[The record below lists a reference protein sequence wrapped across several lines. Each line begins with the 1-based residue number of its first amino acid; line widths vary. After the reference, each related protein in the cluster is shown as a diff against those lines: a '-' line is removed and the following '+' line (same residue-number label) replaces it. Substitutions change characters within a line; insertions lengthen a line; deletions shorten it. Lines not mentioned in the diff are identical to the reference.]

1 MREEINEHHFKITY
15 EDILGNRK
23 YIREEIYNPLGLAWV
38 NLFFEDNSPKI
49 FKNYLRN

>member
-38 NLFFEDNSPKI
+38 NLFLKI
-49 FKNYLRN
+49 ILQKFLKII